1 MMNKLYMLIP
11 LCFMAC
17 IGNVQH
23 NKPKSIT
30 TQQRELDRGHEEV
43 DLTYSVMFGDLTKRE
58 IDSTHI
64 WNRIAESIYNIS
76 VPDLVHNPDA
86 MELLEECKELNEEKK
101 VRDTF
106 SPMCHPGDT
115 IYFICHLIIEKRNK
129 YLAFWKKHKGR
140 KTDFSD
146 VKGYTYAYHKRKGD
160 IKNSERNDSV
170 VIFSNPFVNI
180 NIASEKIISTCNR
193 WDTVTLKTNKTLD
206 GDDYE
211 DSYRSAYRVILK
223 KSGRFSI
230 QYVKIVNQGHP
241 IIRSPDCVISAD

>member
-1 MMNKLYMLIP
+1 MRLKVYLLIP
-11 LCFMAC
+11 FCLLAC
-17 IGNVQH
+17 VGNVQQ
-23 NKPKSIT
+23 NKPKSNT
-30 TQQRELDRGHEEV
+30 THQREPEKVNEEENS
-43 DLTYSVMFGDLTKRE
+43 DFSVMFGDLTERE

-76 VPDLVHNPDA
+76 VPDLVHNPNA

-101 VRDTF
+101 VRNTF

-115 IYFICHLIIEKRNK
+115 IYFICHLIIEKGNK

-146 VKGYTYAYHKRKGD
+146 VKGYTYVYHKRKED
-160 IKNSERNDSV
+160 RKNAKINDSV
-170 VIFSNPFVNI
+170 VIFSNPSVNI
-180 NIASEKIISTCNR
+180 NIASEKIIRTCNR

-241 IIRSPDCVISAD
+241 IIRSPNCVR

>member
-1 MMNKLYMLIP
+1 MRLYLIIP
-11 LCFMAC
+11 LCLIAC
-17 IGNVQH
+17 VGNVQQ
-23 NKPKSIT
+23 NRPKSIT
-30 TQQRELDRGHEEV
+30 AQQREPDKGNEEENPNF
-43 DLTYSVMFGDLTKRE
+43 SVMFGDMTERE

-76 VPDLVHNPDA
+76 VPDLVHDPFA
-86 MELLEECKELNEEKK
+86 MQLLEECKELNEEKK

-115 IYFICHLIIEKRNK
+115 IYFICHLIIEKGNK
-129 YLAFWKKHKGR
+129 YLAFWKKHKGK

-160 IKNSERNDSV
+160 RKNTERNDSV
-170 VIFSNPFVNI
+170 VIFSNPSVNI

-193 WDTVTLKTNKTLD
+193 WDTVILKSNKTLD

-241 IIRSPDCVISAD
+241 IIRSPNCVR